1 MSDHPSLRRFVGL
14 CTPFLFVM
22 AADGGLTLAG
32 QSAEYWSGSYDRVRE
47 WSLTF
52 NDLLR
57 FHPAALV
64 GGLLVEGA
72 LLSTLILLLPR
83 LVAMFISLTL
93 TLAHTWGAMTWLMN
107 VFRFSYAECQ
117 LFICCVALVL
127 TVCLTKGW
135 TPDADHPLLSDR
147 PVSRWILIVVLAA
160 IPTYLF
166 LLRPSAT
173 P

>member
-1 MSDHPSLRRFVGL
+1 MSDHPLFRRFVSF
-14 CTPFLFVM
+14 CVPFLLVM
-22 AADGGLTLAG
+22 VVDGGLTLAG

-83 LVAMFISLTL
+83 PLAMFTGLTV
-93 TLAHTWGAMTWLMN
+93 TLGHTWGAMTWLMYS
-107 VFRFSYAECQ
+107 FRSNYAQCQ
-117 LFICCVALVL
+117 LFICGVALVL
-127 TVCLTKGW
+127 TVCLSKGW
-135 TPDADHPLLSDR
+135 SPGADRQLLADR
-147 PVSRWILIVVLAA
+147 PVSRWVLIVVLAA